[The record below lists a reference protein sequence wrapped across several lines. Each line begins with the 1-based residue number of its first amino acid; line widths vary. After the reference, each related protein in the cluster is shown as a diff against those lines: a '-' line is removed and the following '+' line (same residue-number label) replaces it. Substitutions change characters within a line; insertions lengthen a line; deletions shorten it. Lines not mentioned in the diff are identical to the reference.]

1 MAAPLTFA
9 ASLLL
14 MLAASV
20 PSWAQQRP
28 AQPAQ
33 APPQEVTQLAGA
45 WELIA
50 QGGQRKCKLTLR
62 PQAVQGGFAVGI
74 PTTCRRAT
82 PIVARVAAW
91 RVAEDGFIRLVDGRG
106 EPVLAFEDDAPA
118 MRLKATASDGQAYQL
133 DSMGRIRRA
142 VLRPATPQPAAP
154 RIAFDPTRAPAR
166 ETVPGVYSMIRFG
179 GQEVCRIRL
188 GTNPGAADN
197 RFLTDYP
204 TRCRD
209 RGLTVF
215 DVVAWRYAG
224 GRLFLIA
231 RRGHEMTLLPTGE
244 GQWEKDPPGGSELT
258 LRKISGL

>member
-1 MAAPLTFA
+1 MAAPLTSV
-9 ASLLL
+9 ASLAL
-14 MLAASV
+14 MLAAATPAWS
-20 PSWAQQRP
+20 QQRSQQAAATVP
-28 AQPAQ
+28 A
-33 APPQEVTQLAGA
+33 EVTQLAGA

-50 QGGQRKCKLTLR
+50 QGGQRKCRLTLR
-62 PQAVQGGFAVGI
+62 PQPAQGGFAVGI

-82 PIVARVAAW
+82 PIVARIAAW
-91 RVAEDGFIRLVDGRG
+91 RVSEDGFVRLVDGKG
-106 EPVLAFEDDAPA
+106 EPVLAFEDDVPA
-118 MRLKATASDGQAYQL
+118 MKLKATAADGQGYQL
-133 DSMGRIRRA
+133 DSMGRVRRA
-142 VLRPATPQPAAP
+142 VVRAATPQPAPP
-154 RIAFDPTRAPAR
+154 RVAFDPTRAPAR
-166 ETVPGVYSMIRFG
+166 ETLPGIYSMIRYG

-188 GTNPGAADN
+188 GTSPGAADN

-209 RGLTVF
+209 RGLSVF

-258 LRKISGL
+258 LRKLGGL